1 MSQQQDTY
9 KTIESPSRGYFK
21 DKGSKF
27 LSFAYPVNSIEEV
40 ENRIKSI
47 KKQYH
52 DARHHCYAFVLAPDQ
67 KTYRASD
74 DGEPSN
80 SSGPPILGQIRSKNL
95 TNVLIV
101 VPRYFGGTKLGI
113 PGLINAYKSAA
124 EDALDKAKI
133 IEKTMNEKL
142 KIEFQYPNMGDVMR
156 LVKEHNLTIAE
167 QDFSLEC
174 KLIVEVRKSNVEK
187 VLQSFK
193 PFYEVTVTPIDE

>member
-1 MSQQQDTY
+1 MSQNQDTY
-9 KTIESPSRGYFK
+9 RTIKEPSKGIFK

-27 LSFAYPVNSIEEV
+27 LSFAYPVNNIEDV
-40 ENRIKSI
+40 EDTIKSV
-47 KKQYH
+47 KKIYH
-52 DARHHCYAFVLAPDQ
+52 DARHHCYAFVLGPDQ

-101 VPRYFGGTKLGI
+101 IPRYFGGTKLGI

-124 EDALDKAKI
+124 EDALEKAKI
-133 IEKTMNEKL
+133 IEKTIKKRL

-156 LVKEHNLTIAE
+156 LIKEHDLTITE
-167 QDFSLEC
+167 QDFRLDC
-174 KLIVEVRKSNVEK
+174 KMIVEVRISNVEK

-193 PFYEVTVTPIDE
+193 PFYEVTVSPIDE